1 MKDRFRMRSLDIIRT
16 FCYALENQM
25 KFVTKDLSAEDLRW
39 RSSKY
44 SAPASGW
51 IVGHVLVSHE
61 MIVNQLFLG
70 NDPALPDEYYSTF
83 GMNTAGDFPDSFE
96 LKEVFENFAKTN
108 SNIVTDL
115 MQKPDNWL
123 EELPNDEYFPPHW
136 KNKNHMKVFVL
147 HFNHV
152 FTHSGQILEI
162 KRMLGK
168 GAWGF

>member
-1 MKDRFRMRSLDIIRT
+1 MKSLNIIRT

-25 KFVTKDLSAEDLRW
+25 KFVTKDLSGEDIRW
-39 RSSKY
+39 RSSEY
-44 SAPASGW
+44 LSPAPAW

-61 MIVNQLFLG
+61 QIINQLFFG
-70 NDPALPDEYYSTF
+70 NDPILPDEYYSAF
-83 GMNTAGDFPDSFE
+83 GMNTEGDFPTSFQ
-96 LKEVFENFAKTN
+96 LQDIFNKFSEVNGI
-108 SNIVTDL
+108 IVETL
-115 MQKPDNWL
+115 MQKTDSWL
-123 EELPNDEYFPPHW
+123 EEFPNDEYFPPHW

-162 KRMLGK
+162 KRMMGK

>member
-1 MKDRFRMRSLDIIRT
+1 MKSLNIIRT

-25 KFVTKDLSAEDLRW
+25 KFVTKDLSDEDLRW
-39 RSSKY
+39 RSSEY
-44 SAPASGW
+44 SSPAPGW

-61 MIVNQLFLG
+61 QIVNQLFLG
-70 NDPALPDEYYSTF
+70 NDPILPEEYYSVF
-83 GMNTAGDFPDSFE
+83 GMTTDGNFPDSFK
-96 LKEVFENFAKTN
+96 LKDIFENFSKVN
-108 SNIVTDL
+108 SRIVTDL
-115 MQKPDNWL
+115 MQKPDSWL
-123 EELPNDEYFPPHW
+123 EEFPNDEYFPPHW

-162 KRMLGK
+162 KRMVGK